1 MSFQEVYKNQVAL
14 LLEVLPVLN
23 DFQCFALKGGTAIN
37 LFIHDMP
44 RLSVDIDLTYLP
56 IESRDIFLQN
66 IETELLKMKKAI
78 EELGVAVKIVPMKN
92 GSISKLQVYSNNGLI
107 KIEPNFVL
115 RGTVFP
121 CEEKELCDKAQDQ
134 FLKFMRVKT
143 LSIADLYGGKLCAA
157 LDRYHPRDLFDIKLL
172 LENQGLTEAVRQA
185 FIVYLASGSRPM
197 HELLDPRITEASQQ
211 EFENT
216 FQNEFS
222 GMTAIPTTHKD
233 LKDIRAHL
241 PKLLLSSFSENE
253 RMFLIQL
260 KSGDPDWSL
269 LHINGIDSLP
279 GIQWKLRNINKI
291 PEEKKKE
298 QLNKLKQVL
307 EV

>member
-23 DFQCFALKGGTAIN
+23 EFNCFALKGGTAIN
-37 LFIHDMP
+37 LFVHDMP

-56 IESRDIFLQN
+56 VESRDVFLSN
-66 IETELLKMKKAI
+66 IEAELLKMKQLI
-78 EELGVAVKIVPMKN
+78 ESLGLTVKTVFMNN
-92 GSISKLQVYSNNGLI
+92 GSISKLQVYTNHAMI

-115 RGTVFP
+115 RGFVFP
-121 CEEKELCDKAQDQ
+121 CEEKELCEKAQDE

-143 LSIADLYGGKLCAA
+143 LSVADLYGGKICAA

-197 HELLDPRITEASQQ
+197 HELLEPRISDASQQ

-216 FQNEFS
+216 FKNEFA
-222 GMTAIPTTHKD
+222 GMTTTSVTHD
-233 LKDIRAHL
+233 ELKDIRVLL
-241 PKLLLSSFSENE
+241 PQLLLESFTDNE
-253 RMFLIQL
+253 RMFLMHL
-260 KSGDPDWSL
+260 KSGTPNWSML
-269 LHINGIDSLP
+269 PIDGIEYLP
-279 GIQWKLRNINKI
+279 GIQWKLQNINKI
-291 PEEKKKE
+291 SNDKKNE
-298 QLNKLKQVL
+298 QLNKLKRVL
-307 EV
+307 KV

>member
-1 MSFQEVYKNQVAL
+1 MSFQDVYKNQVAL

-23 DFQCFALKGGTAIN
+23 DFKCFALKGGTAIN

-56 IESRDIFLQN
+56 IESRDVFLSN
-66 IETELLKMKKAI
+66 IEAELLKMKQLI
-78 EELGVAVKIVPMKN
+78 EQLGVIVKTVPMKN
-92 GSISKLQVYSNNGLI
+92 GSISKLQVYSNNGMI

-115 RGTVFP
+115 RGSVFP

-134 FLKFMRVKT
+134 FLKFMRVRT
-143 LSIADLYGGKLCAA
+143 LSVADLYGGKICAA

-172 LENQGLTEAVRQA
+172 LENQGVTEAVRQA

-197 HELLDPRITEASQQ
+197 HELLEPRITETSQK

-222 GMTAIPTTHKD
+222 GMTSIPTTHEE
-233 LKDIRAHL
+233 LKGIRAHL
-241 PKLLLSSFSENE
+241 PKLLLSSFTETE
-253 RMFLIQL
+253 KMFLIQL
-260 KSGDPDWSL
+260 KSGNPDWSL
-269 LHINGIDSLP
+269 LPIDGIKNLP
-279 GIQWKLRNINKI
+279 GIQWKLQNINKI
-291 PEEKKKE
+291 PEEKKIE
-298 QLNKLKQVL
+298 QLNKLKRVL
-307 EV
+307 DV

>member
-1 MSFQEVYKNQVAL
+1 MSFQDIYKNQVAL

-23 DFQCFALKGGTAIN
+23 DFKCFALKGGTAIN

-56 IESRDIFLQN
+56 IESRDVFLPN
-66 IETELLKMKKAI
+66 IEAELLKMKQLI
-78 EELGVAVKIVPMKN
+78 EQLGVTVKIVPMKN
-92 GSISKLQVYSNNGLI
+92 GSISKLQVYSNHGMI

-115 RGTVFP
+115 RGSVFP

-134 FLKFMRVKT
+134 FLKFMRVRT
-143 LSIADLYGGKLCAA
+143 LSVADLYGGKICAA

-172 LENQGLTEAVRQA
+172 LENQGLTETVRQA

-197 HELLDPRITEASQQ
+197 HELLEPRITDASQK

-222 GMTAIPTTHKD
+222 GMTTIPTTHEE
-233 LKDIRAHL
+233 LKNIRSHL
-241 PKLLLSSFSENE
+241 PKLLLSSFTENE
-253 RMFLIQL
+253 RRFLIHL
-260 KSGDPDWSL
+260 KSGKPDWSL
-269 LHINGIDSLP
+269 LPIDGIENLP
-279 GIQWKLRNINKI
+279 GIQWKLQNINKI
-291 PEEKKKE
+291 PEEKRIE
-298 QLNKLKQVL
+298 QLHKLRRVL
-307 EV
+307 DV

>member
-1 MSFQEVYKNQVAL
+1 LRFQEVYKNQVAL

-23 DFQCFALKGGTAIN
+23 DFKCFALKGGTAIN

-66 IETELLKMKKAI
+66 IEAELLKMKQVIGK
-78 EELGVAVKIVPMKN
+78 LGVMVKTVPMKN
-92 GSISKLQVYSNNGLI
+92 GSISKLQVYSNNGMI

-115 RGTVFP
+115 RGSVFP

-143 LSIADLYGGKLCAA
+143 LSVADLYGGKICAA

-197 HELLDPRITEASQQ
+197 HELLEPRITEASQQ

-222 GMTAIPTTHKD
+222 GMTAIPTTHKE
-233 LKDIRAHL
+233 LKDIRAYL
-241 PKLLLSSFSENE
+241 PKLLLSSFTENE
-253 RMFLIQL
+253 RIFLIQL
-260 KSGDPDWSL
+260 KSGNPDWSL
-269 LHINGIDSLP
+269 LPINGINSLP
-279 GIQWKLRNINKI
+279 GIQWKLQNINKI

-298 QLNKLKQVL
+298 QFNKLKQVL

>member
-1 MSFQEVYKNQVAL
+1 MSFQEIYKNQVAL

-23 DFQCFALKGGTAIN
+23 EFNCFALKGGTAIN
-37 LFIHDMP
+37 LFVHDMP
-44 RLSVDIDLTYLP
+44 RLSVDIDLTYIP
-56 IESRDIFLQN
+56 VESRDIFLPN
-66 IETELLKMKKAI
+66 IEAALLKMKQLI
-78 EELGVAVKIVPMKN
+78 EHLGLTVKTVFMKN
-92 GSISKLQVYSNNGLI
+92 GSISKIQVYTNHAMI

-121 CEEKELCDKAQDQ
+121 CEEKELCDRAQDE
-134 FLKFMRVKT
+134 FLKFIRIKT
-143 LSIADLYGGKLCAA
+143 LSVADLYGGKICAA

-172 LENQGLTEAVRQA
+172 LENQGLTETVRQA

-197 HELLDPRITEASQQ
+197 HELLEPRITEASKQ

-222 GMTAIPTTHKD
+222 GMTAMPTEHEE

-241 PKLLLSSFSENE
+241 PQLLLSSFTENE

-260 KSGDPDWSL
+260 KSGNPDWSL
-269 LHINGIDSLP
+269 LPIDGIKNLP
-279 GIQWKLRNINKI
+279 GIQWKLHNINKI

>member
-1 MSFQEVYKNQVAL
+1 MAL
-14 LLEVLPVLN
+14 LLEVLPILN
-23 DFQCFALKGGTAIN
+23 DFKCFALKGGTAIN

-44 RLSVDIDLTYLP
+44 RLSVDSDLTYLP
-56 IESRDIFLQN
+56 IESREVFLQN
-66 IETELLKMKKAI
+66 IEIELLKMKQTI
-78 EELGVAVKIVPMKN
+78 EQLGVMVKTVPMKN
-92 GSISKLQVYSNNGLI
+92 GSISKLQVYSNNGMI

-134 FLKFMRVKT
+134 FLKFMRIKT
-143 LSIADLYGGKLCAA
+143 LSVADLYGGKICAA

-185 FIVYLASGSRPM
+185 FIVYLASGSRPI

-222 GMTAIPTTHKD
+222 GMAAIPTTHKE
-233 LKDIRAHL
+233 LKDIREHL
-241 PKLLLSSFSENE
+241 PKLLLNSFSENE
-253 RMFLIQL
+253 RIFLIQL
-260 KSGDPDWSL
+260 KSGNPDWSL
-269 LHINGIDSLP
+269 LPIDGIDNLP

-307 EV
+307 GV

>member
-1 MSFQEVYKNQVAL
+1 MSFQDGYKNQVAL

-23 DFQCFALKGGTAIN
+23 DFKCFALKGGTAIN

-56 IESRDIFLQN
+56 IKSRDVFLSN
-66 IETELLKMKKAI
+66 IEVELLKMKQLI
-78 EELGVAVKIVPMKN
+78 EQLGVTVKTVPMKN
-92 GSISKLQVYSNNGLI
+92 GSISKLQVYSNNGMI

-115 RGTVFP
+115 RGSVFP
-121 CEEKELCDKAQDQ
+121 CEEKELCDKAQEQ

-143 LSIADLYGGKLCAA
+143 LSVADLYGGKICAA

-197 HELLDPRITEASQQ
+197 HELLEPRITEASQK

-222 GMTAIPTTHKD
+222 GMTSIPTTHEE

-241 PKLLLSSFSENE
+241 PKLLLSSFTETE
-253 RMFLIQL
+253 KMFLIQL
-260 KSGDPDWSL
+260 KSGNPDWSL
-269 LHINGIDSLP
+269 LPIDGIENLP
-279 GIQWKLRNINKI
+279 GIQWKLQNINKI
-291 PEEKKKE
+291 PEEKKIE
-298 QLNKLKQVL
+298 QLSKLKRIL

>member
-1 MSFQEVYKNQVAL
+1 MSFQEVYKNQVTL

-23 DFQCFALKGGTAIN
+23 DFNCFALKGGTAIN

-56 IESRDIFLQN
+56 IESRDIFLPN
-66 IETELLKMKKAI
+66 IEAELLKMKQMI
-78 EELGVAVKIVPMKN
+78 EQLGVTIKTVPMKN
-92 GSISKLQVYSNNGLI
+92 GSISKLQVYSNNGMI

-115 RGTVFP
+115 RGSVFP

-143 LSIADLYGGKLCAA
+143 LSIADLYGGKICAA

-197 HELLDPRITEASQQ
+197 HELLEPRVTEASQQ

-222 GMTAIPTTHKD
+222 GMTSIPTTHEE

-241 PKLLLSSFSENE
+241 PKLLLNSFTKTE
-253 RMFLIQL
+253 RMFLMQL
-260 KSGDPDWSL
+260 KSGNPDWSL
-269 LHINGIDSLP
+269 LPIDDIENLP
-279 GIQWKLRNINKI
+279 GIQWKLQNINKI

-307 EV
+307 EA

>member
-23 DFQCFALKGGTAIN
+23 DFKCFALKGGTAIN

-66 IETELLKMKKAI
+66 IEAELLKMKQVI
-78 EELGVAVKIVPMKN
+78 EQLGVMVKTVPMKN
-92 GSISKLQVYSNNGLI
+92 GSISKLQVYSNNGMI

-115 RGTVFP
+115 RGSVFP

-143 LSIADLYGGKLCAA
+143 LSVADLYGGKICAA

-197 HELLDPRITEASQQ
+197 HELLEPRITEASQQ

-222 GMTAIPTTHKD
+222 GMTAIPTTHKE
-233 LKDIRAHL
+233 LKDIRAYL
-241 PKLLLSSFSENE
+241 PKLLLSSFTENE
-253 RMFLIQL
+253 RIFLIQL
-260 KSGDPDWSL
+260 KSGNPDWSL
-269 LHINGIDSLP
+269 LPINGINSLP
-279 GIQWKLRNINKI
+279 GIQWKLQNINKI